1 MAKTAKPV
9 ERRLAAI
16 VSMDVEG
23 YSRHMG
29 EDEVGTLEVL
39 TDHRAAIRNLIE
51 GHKGRIVGTAGDSV
65 LAEFASAVNAV
76 QCASEIQTELKK
88 RNKSLE
94 PSRQLNFRIGINVGD
109 VIPEGDDIY
118 GDGVNIAARLE
129 ALAEPG
135 GICIS
140 STVYEQVVNK
150 LPLGFDFLGAKRVK
164 NIETPV
170 QVYRVM
176 LDGTRG
182 TLHAA
187 PPRGETAVDPAA
199 RSDKTVDPAT
209 RSDKARLT
217 VLILCLLLGLWG
229 GHRFYVGRK
238 KSAILQILT
247 IGGLSFWMLYDLIL
261 ILVGDFEDGDGA
273 KVKKWVG

>member
-1 MAKTAKPV
+1 MANKAKPL

-39 TDHRAAIRNLIE
+39 SDHRAAIGKLIK

-76 QCASEIQTELKK
+76 QCASEIQAALKK
-88 RNKSLE
+88 RNRSLDAA
-94 PSRQLNFRIGINVGD
+94 RQLNFRIGINVGD

-129 ALAEPG
+129 TLAEPG
-135 GICIS
+135 GVCIS

-150 LPLGFDFLGAKRVK
+150 LPLGFDFLGEKQVK

-176 LDGTRG
+176 LDGTKG

-187 PPRGETAVDPAA
+187 PRHAETYPDQPA
-199 RSDKTVDPAT
+199 
-209 RSDKARLT
+209 RSDKARVT
-217 VLILCLLLGLWG
+217 VLILCLILGLFGDDRWPG
-229 GHRFYVGRK
+229 LLDGLRPDPHSGRR
-238 KSAILQILT
+238 L
-247 IGGLSFWMLYDLIL
+247 
-261 ILVGDFEDGDGA
+261 
-273 KVKKWVG
+273 

>member
-1 MAKTAKPV
+1 MAKKEKTL

-16 VSMDVEG
+16 VCMDVEG

-39 TDHRAAIRNLIE
+39 SNHRAAIGNLIKR
-51 GHKGRIVGTAGDSV
+51 HKGRIVGTAGDSV

-76 QCASEIQTELKK
+76 QCASEIQTDLKK
-88 RNKSLE
+88 RNRSLE
-94 PSRQLNFRIGINVGD
+94 PSRQLKFRIGINVGD
-109 VIPEGDDIY
+109 VIPDGDDIY

-129 ALAEPG
+129 TLAEPG
-135 GICIS
+135 GVCIS

-150 LPLGFDFLGAKRVK
+150 LPLGFDFLGEKQVK

-182 TLHAA
+182 TLHA
-187 PPRGETAVDPAA
+187 PPHHAEPYPEQSV
-199 RSDKTVDPAT
+199 
-209 RSDKARLT
+209 RSDKARVT

-238 KSAILQILT
+238 KTAILQILT
-247 IGGLSFWMLYDLIL
+247 IGGLALWVVYDLIL

-273 KVKKWVG
+273 KIKKWVG

>member
-1 MAKTAKPV
+1 MARKSKTL

-39 TDHRAAIRNLIE
+39 TNHRAAIANLIKR
-51 GHKGRIVGTAGDSV
+51 HRGRIVGTAGDSV

-76 QCASEIQTELKK
+76 QCASEVQDELKK
-88 RNKSLE
+88 RNRSLE
-94 PSRQLNFRIGINVGD
+94 PSRQLRFRIGINVGD
-109 VIPEGDDIY
+109 VIPEGNDIF

-129 ALAEPG
+129 TLAEPG

-140 STVYEQVVNK
+140 STVYEQVVDK
-150 LPLGFDFLGAKRVK
+150 LPLGFDFLGEKEVK
-164 NIETPV
+164 NIRTPV

-182 TLHAA
+182 TLHVRPHPGEHA
-187 PPRGETAVDPAA
+187 PTSQGEMYPGQPA
-199 RSDKTVDPAT
+199 RSDKSRV
-209 RSDKARLT
+209 T
-217 VLILCLLLGLWG
+217 VLILCLILGVFG

-238 KSAILQILT
+238 KTAVLQLLT
-247 IGGLSFWMLYDLIL
+247 IGGLALWMLYDLIL
-261 ILVGDFEDGDGA
+261 IAIGDFEDGDGA
-273 KVKKWVG
+273 KVKKWIG

>member
-1 MAKTAKPV
+1 MAKTRKPV
-9 ERRLAAI
+9 DRRLAAI

-39 TDHRAAIRNLIE
+39 TNHRAAIGKLIK
-51 GHKGRIVGTAGDSV
+51 GYKGRIVGTAGDSV

-76 QCASEIQTELKK
+76 QCASEIQSELKK
-88 RNKSLE
+88 RNKSLD
-94 PSRQLNFRIGINVGD
+94 PARQLNFRIGINVGD

-182 TLHAA
+182 TLHTA
-187 PPRGETAVDPAA
+187 PRPGEAAVDPAA
-199 RSDKTVDPAT
+199 RSDKAADPAA

-229 GHRFYVGRK
+229 GHRFYVGRWR
-238 KSAILQILT
+238 SAVLQILT
-247 IGGLSFWMLYDLIL
+247 VGGLTFWMLYDLIL

-273 KVKKWVG
+273 KIKKWVG

>member
-1 MAKTAKPV
+1 VAKTAKPV
-9 ERRLAAI
+9 DRRLAAI

-39 TDHRAAIRNLIE
+39 TDHRAAIGKLIE
-51 GHKGRIVGTAGDSV
+51 AYKGRIVGTAGDSV

-88 RNKSLE
+88 RNKSLD
-94 PSRQLNFRIGINVGD
+94 PARQLNFRIGINVGD
-109 VIPEGDDIY
+109 VIFEDGDIY

-129 ALAEPG
+129 ALADPG

-187 PPRGETAVDPAA
+187 PHPGETVADPA
-199 RSDKTVDPAT
+199 S

-217 VLILCLLLGLWG
+217 VLIFCLLLGLWG
-229 GHRFYVGRK
+229 GHRFYVGRR

-247 IGGLSFWMLYDLIL
+247 LGGLTFWVLYDLIL
-261 ILVGDFEDGDGA
+261 ILLGEFEDGNGA
-273 KVKKWVG
+273 KIKKWVG

>member
-1 MAKTAKPV
+1 MAKTKPLN
-9 ERRLAAI
+9 RRLAAI

-39 TDHRAAIRNLIE
+39 SNHRAAIGNLIKL
-51 GHKGRIVGTAGDSV
+51 HKGRIVGTAGDSV

-76 QCASEIQTELKK
+76 QCASEIQDELKK
-88 RNKSLE
+88 RNRSLE
-94 PSRQLNFRIGINVGD
+94 PSRQLRFRIGINVGD
-109 VIPEGDDIY
+109 VIPEGDDIF

-129 ALAEPG
+129 TLAEPG

-140 STVYEQVVNK
+140 STVYEQVVDK
-150 LPLGFDFLGAKRVK
+150 LPLGFDFLGEKEVK
-164 NIETPV
+164 NIRTPV

-187 PPRGETAVDPAA
+187 PRRAGAAPYRGEAA
-199 RSDKTVDPAT
+199 AGHPT
-209 RSDKARLT
+209 RSDKARVT
-217 VLILCLLLGLWG
+217 VLILCLLLGLFG

-238 KSAILQILT
+238 KTAILQILT
-247 IGGLSFWMLYDLIL
+247 IGGLSLWMLYDLIL
-261 ILVGDFEDGDGA
+261 ILVGDFEDADGA
-273 KVKKWVG
+273 KVKRWVG

>member
-1 MAKTAKPV
+1 M
-9 ERRLAAI
+9 
-16 VSMDVEG
+16 
-23 YSRHMG
+23 
-29 EDEVGTLEVL
+29 
-39 TDHRAAIRNLIE
+39 
-51 GHKGRIVGTAGDSV
+51 
-65 LAEFASAVNAV
+65 
-76 QCASEIQTELKK
+76 KK
-88 RNKSLE
+88 RNKALE

-109 VIPEGDDIY
+109 VIFEGGDIY

-129 ALAEPG
+129 ALADPG

-170 QVYRVM
+170 QVYRVS

-182 TLHAA
+182 TRHAA
-187 PPRGETAVDPAA
+187 PRRGETAADHPV
-199 RSDKTVDPAT
+199 

-217 VLILCLLLGLWG
+217 VFILCLVLGLWG
-229 GHRFYVGRK
+229 AHRFYVGRRR
-238 KSAILQILT
+238 SAILQILT
-247 IGGLSFWMLYDLIL
+247 IGGLSLWMLYDLIL

-273 KVKKWVG
+273 KIKKWVS